1 MEIKFK
7 NKINS
12 NFLLIY
18 FVMKYIN
25 NLFNNFKVFKNI
37 FFKIKLIQ
45 KLILKKDT

>member
-7 NKINS
+7 NKINF

-25 NLFNNFKVFKNI
+25 SLFNYSKVFIIYFVN
-37 FFKIKLIQ
+37 LN
-45 KLILKKDT
+45 